1 VFGMTDVLVIDIAE
15 ELLLYLS
22 VSGFFIT
29 VALSYTGGLQGS
41 GDTRS
46 PLYISILSQ
55 VVVPLGLCTIFEA
68 TVGLQA
74 RYIWMAILAGHVT
87 RCALS
92 VARFR
97 QQKWRGICVDLD
109 PPQPKLVT
117 VEAELPGAEPHI
129 PMHEAPPAT
138 RS

>member
-1 VFGMTDVLVIDIAE
+1 MLVIDIGE
-15 ELLLYLS
+15 QLLRYLS

-29 VALSYTGGLQGS
+29 VALSYTGGLQGT

-55 VVVPLGLCTIFEA
+55 VVVPLGLCTVFEA
-68 TVGLQA
+68 TLGLEA
-74 RYIWMAILAGHVT
+74 GYIWMAILVGHMT
-87 RCALS
+87 RCGLS

-97 QQKWRGICVDLD
+97 QQKWRGIEVDLET
-109 PPQPKLVT
+109 PKPRIVT
-117 VEAELPGAEPHI
+117 ADAECPGAEPHI
-129 PMHEAPPAT
+129 TMREASGPVT

>member
-1 VFGMTDVLVIDIAE
+1 VFLLAPRYLLAGFGMTDVLVIDIGE
-15 ELLLYLS
+15 TLLRYLS

-55 VVVPLGLCTIFEA
+55 VMIPIGICTVLVATTGLTAEWVW
-68 TVGLQA
+68 T
-74 RYIWMAILAGHVT
+74 AILIGHMT

-97 QQKWRGICVDLD
+97 QQKWRGIEVDLE
-109 PPQPKLVT
+109 PSK
-117 VEAELPGAEPHI
+117 VEEIQNAKFK
-129 PMHEAPPAT
+129 MQN
-138 RS
+138 